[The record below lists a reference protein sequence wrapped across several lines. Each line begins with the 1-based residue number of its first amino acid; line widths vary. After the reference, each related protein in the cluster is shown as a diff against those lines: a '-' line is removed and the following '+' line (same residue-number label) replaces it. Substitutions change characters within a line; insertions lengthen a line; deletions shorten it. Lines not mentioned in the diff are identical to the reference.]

1 MPRILRVPQ
10 SASPNSEVI
19 YTVQSIDA
27 DSDRNGN
34 NQVVY
39 SLEPQSHF
47 FAINALTGQIFATQ
61 KLIPMTE
68 TLRVMATDKASV
80 NPLSGSRDLR
90 IEVYKDSIE
99 EPTPVFTSVQYF
111 VQSDAALEPGATV
124 LTARATIP
132 NGSPVWY
139 NITNVS
145 GKKFT
150 IDHDSGR
157 ISATHKLDPSDSHKK
172 HNIYHFIVSA
182 HNQREPLHYSEAGVV
197 IRLLDTN
204 IRCPKFPFTE
214 YYASIKE
221 NSAPDMTVLPD
232 LLIEDIDK
240 FSGQRLSYQI
250 TEDNSDDNFYIDVRS
265 GDNVPTNVSLR
276 VKKLIDRDSIPK
288 FLQGIHTLGITASN
302 QKCSASTRVKIF
314 IEDVND
320 NNPVFSQSDFIV
332 ELKENTPIGQVVTT
346 VTATDKDS
354 VDSGKLRY
362 HVIEGNEDEV
372 FDLEEKTGVISVKII
387 PDREKSPAYVLRV
400 VAIDGANNTGWTNV
414 HIIILDENDWTP
426 TFLNETFLLNV
437 TEGPTSIGTRLRLPV
452 VDYDDGINRQ
462 MEVYIVDG
470 NSNGEFRLDVDEGG
484 PLLTIV
490 SELDREKYNVKEA
503 ALHLLFVAAKDKGTP
518 PKLGKAMVCQ
528 QFSKLTRLTHSLNN
542 IYLQRL
548 RLLYKISMTRLQS
561 LNATHTISSYQKT
574 LPSASLWPNLKP
586 LTPTLPKTLIS
597 STLSPKILEMV

>member
-19 YTVQSIDA
+19 YTVQSVDT

-39 SLEPQSHF
+39 ALEPQSHF

-68 TLRVMATDKASV
+68 TLRVVATDKAIT
-80 NPLSGSRDLR
+80 NPLSSSRDLR

-111 VQSDAALEPGATV
+111 VQSDIALEPGATV
-124 LTARATIP
+124 LTPRATTP

-139 NITNVS
+139 NLTSVS
-145 GKKFT
+145 GGPFTSKKFS

-157 ISATHKLDPSDSHKK
+157 ITTTHRLDPSDSNKRL
-172 HNIYHFIVSA
+172 NIYHFIVSA
-182 HNQREPLHYSEAGVV
+182 HNKREPLHYSEAGVV
-197 IRLLDTN
+197 IRLLDIN

-221 NSAPDMTVLPD
+221 NSPPDMIVLPD

-250 TEDNSDDNFYIDVRS
+250 TEDNSNDNFYIDVRN
-265 GDNVPTNVSLR
+265 GENAPTNVSLR
-276 VKKLIDRDSIPK
+276 VKKLIDRDSMPK
-288 FLQGIHTLGITASN
+288 FLQGIHTLAITASN
-302 QKCSASTRVKIF
+302 QKCSANTRVKIF

-320 NNPVFSQSDFIV
+320 NNPVFGQNDFIV

-354 VDSGKLRY
+354 VDTGKLRY

-387 PDREKSPAYVLRV
+387 PDRERSPAYVLRV
-400 VAIDGANNTGWTNV
+400 VAIDAANNTGWANV

-437 TEGPTSIGTRLRLPV
+437 TEGPTSIGTRMRLPV

-462 MEVYIVDG
+462 MEVYIIDG

-484 PLLTIV
+484 PILTIV
-490 SELDREKYNVKEA
+490 SELDREKYNVKES

-518 PKLGKAMVCQ
+518 PRLGKAMV
-528 QFSKLTRLTHSLNN
+528 
-542 IYLQRL
+542 
-548 RLLYKISMTRLQS
+548 
-561 LNATHTISSYQKT
+561 
-574 LPSASLWPNLKP
+574 
-586 LTPTLPKTLIS
+586 
-597 STLSPKILEMV
+597 

>member
-10 SASPNSEVI
+10 SASPNNEVI

-39 SLEPQSHF
+39 SFEPQSHF

-68 TLRVMATDKASV
+68 TLRVMATDKALN
-80 NPLSGSRDLR
+80 NPMSSSKDLR

-111 VQSDAALEPGATV
+111 VQSDTSLEPGATV
-124 LTARATIP
+124 LTPRATIP

-139 NITNVS
+139 NITSVS
-145 GKKFT
+145 GGPFTSKKFT

-157 ISATHKLDPSDSHKK
+157 ILTTHKLDPSDSNKRQ
-172 HNIYHFIVSA
+172 NIYHFIVTA
-182 HNQREPLHYSEAGVV
+182 HNRREPLHYSEAGVV
-197 IRLLDTN
+197 VRLLDIN
-204 IRCPKFPFTE
+204 IRCPKFPFSE

-221 NSAPDMTVLPD
+221 NSPPDMTVLPD

-250 TEDNSDDNFYIDVRS
+250 TEDNSNDNFYIDVRS
-265 GDNVPTNVSLR
+265 GDNNPTNVSLR
-276 VKKLIDRDSIPK
+276 VKKLIDRDSMAK
-288 FLQGIHTLGITASN
+288 FLQGIHTLAITASN
-302 QKCSASTRVKIF
+302 QKCSANTRVKIF
-314 IEDVND
+314 VEDVND
-320 NNPVFSQSDFIV
+320 NNPVFSQTDFIV

-346 VTATDKDS
+346 VTASDKDS

-387 PDREKSPAYVLRV
+387 PDRERSPAYVLRV
-400 VAIDGANNTGWTNV
+400 VAIDSANNTGWTNV

-437 TEGPTSIGTRLRLPV
+437 TEGPTSIGTRMRLPIA
-452 VDYDDGINRQ
+452 DYDDGINRQ

-503 ALHLLFVAAKDKGTP
+503 ALHLLFIAAKDKGTP
-518 PKLGKAMVCQ
+518 PRLGKAMVCLQ
-528 QFSKLTRLTHSLNN
+528 LFSLFMLFTDNFMK
-542 IYLQRL
+542 RL
-548 RLLYKISMTRLQS
+548 RLLYKTSTILRQS
-561 LNATHTISSYQKT
+561 LNATLTISSYQKT
-574 LPSASLWPNLKP
+574 LRMA
-586 LTPTLPKTLIS
+586 
-597 STLSPKILEMV
+597 